1 MNFVETMPGRE
12 TGGRVVVRRLQ
23 RAEVPLAF
31 AVTPAAAVPPGGSPF
46 GVELGAVSGAPA
58 APGIFRIC
66 LGSSA
71 GARRSAR
78 ELVERRYSWRGYA
91 VTRHADPA
99 VCTFVAAGDGD
110 AVVGTV
116 GVRVEAARAPLAAEA
131 LYREELAALR
141 SAGARLCEFTRLAL
155 DVRNAGKPV
164 LARLFHS
171 AYLYAALLCGA
182 THAVIEVNPRH
193 VRFYERALGFERV
206 GVERMNDRVDAPAVL
221 LAASFADVAAA
232 VADAKARPASDHNL
246 YPFGWSPSEERRVV
260 RRLERALAES
270 AETAED
276 AVRRMTHGFAQ
287 RFLPGPVAQ
296 AA

>member
-1 MNFVETMPGRE
+1 LSFVETMPGRE
-12 TGGRVVVRRLQ
+12 TGGRVVVRRLP
-23 RAEVPLAF
+23 RAAVPLAY
-31 AVTPAAAVPPGGSPF
+31 VVPPTESPF
-46 GVELGAVSGAPA
+46 GVELGAVSGAPP
-58 APGIFRIC
+58 APGTFRIC
-66 LGSSA
+66 LGSTA

-78 ELVERRYSWRGYA
+78 ELVERRYSWRGYS
-91 VTRHADPA
+91 VTQHADPA

-116 GVRVEAARAPLAAEA
+116 GVRVEARAPLAAET
-131 LYREELAALR
+131 LYRDELAGLR

-206 GVERMNDRVDAPAVL
+206 GVERMNDRVEAPAVL

-260 RRLERALAES
+260 RRLERAMAG
-270 AETAED
+270 AADD
-276 AVRRMTHGFAQ
+276 AVRRVTNGFTE
-287 RFLPGPVAQ
+287 RFLVGPVAQ